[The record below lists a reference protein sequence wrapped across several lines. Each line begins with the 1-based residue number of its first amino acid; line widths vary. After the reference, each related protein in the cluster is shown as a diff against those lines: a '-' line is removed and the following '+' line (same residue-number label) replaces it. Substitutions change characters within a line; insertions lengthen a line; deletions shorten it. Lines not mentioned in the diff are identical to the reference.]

1 MKIPVHLFNGRPP
14 SDPDTFS
21 STPGNRIRLRL
32 INAAGDTA
40 YRVGI
45 PGQELT
51 ITHTDGFPV
60 QPRQADAV
68 VLGMGER
75 LDVLITLGDQAVP
88 VLALP

>member
-1 MKIPVHLFNGRPP
+1 HMLMGAESDYLGGDAGDVKIPVHLFNGRPP

-68 VLGMGER
+68 VLGMGE
-75 LDVLITLGDQAVP
+75 
-88 VLALP
+88 